1 LINQLVVENL
11 KHRPVRTFLGILAI
25 AIEVA
30 MILTLV
36 GVSRGM
42 LQESARRAQG
52 VGADIWVRPPGS
64 SAISFSSAPM
74 PEGLIGYFEKQPN
87 VAMATGSVAHPIG
100 GIDTVTGLD
109 LAKFS
114 RMSGGFKYI
123 EGGPFRGPQEII
135 VDARYAQQ
143 KNLKLNSMVRILNR
157 EWRVCGIV
165 EPGKLARIVV
175 PIAHLQE
182 LTGTSGKL
190 TQIFVKLND
199 SKKTDETVKAF
210 KSQLKEYQIYSIEEF
225 TSLFSINNVAGLR
238 EFITIVI
245 ALSIIVGFL
254 VVFLSMYTAVL
265 ERTRE
270 IGILKSLGASEGYI
284 FGLLVRESTVLAV
297 AGSLIGIAL
306 SYGTRLVI
314 LQYAGATLNSVI
326 TPDWWPIAAGIA
338 IAGAVFG
345 TMYPAIKAVRQDAL
359 EALSYE

>member
-1 LINQLVVENL
+1 LINQLVIENL
-11 KHRPVRTFLGILAI
+11 KHRPVRTLLGILAI

-74 PEGLIGYFEKQPN
+74 PEALVGYFEKQPG
-87 VAMATGSVAHPIG
+87 VKIATGSVAHPIG
-100 GIDTVTGLD
+100 GVDTVTGLD
-109 LAKFS
+109 LEKFS
-114 RMSGGFKYI
+114 RLSGGFKYI
-123 EGGPFRGPQEII
+123 SGGPFQGPQDII
-135 VDARYAQQ
+135 IDARYAQQ
-143 KNLKLNSMVRILNR
+143 KNLKVNDKVKILNR
-157 EWRVCGIV
+157 DWRVCGVV

-182 LTGTSGKL
+182 LTGTTGKL
-190 TQIFVKLND
+190 SQIFVKLD
-199 SKKTDETVKAF
+199 DPKKTDEMVKTF

-225 TSLFSINNVAGLR
+225 TSLFSINNVSGLR

-245 ALSIIVGFL
+245 ALSVIVGFL

-270 IGILKSLGASEGYI
+270 IGILKSLGASEAYI
-284 FGLLVRESTVLAV
+284 FGLLVRESAVLAV
-297 AGSLIGIAL
+297 LGSVAGIGLSYFTRMIILHYAGS
-306 SYGTRLVI
+306 
-314 LQYAGATLNSVI
+314 TLNSVI
-326 TPDWWPIAAGIA
+326 TPDWWPIATAIA

-345 TMYPAIKAVRQDAL
+345 TLYPGFRAVRQDAL